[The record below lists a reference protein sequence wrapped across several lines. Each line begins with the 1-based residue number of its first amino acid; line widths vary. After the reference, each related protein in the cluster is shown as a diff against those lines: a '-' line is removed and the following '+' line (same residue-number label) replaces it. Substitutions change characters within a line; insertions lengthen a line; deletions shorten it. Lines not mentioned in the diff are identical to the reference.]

1 MAFDITA
8 IQLVKDTSFTDIIQG
23 VSYSYNRTFEG
34 QDLPQR
40 VHITQK
46 TALIKDYL
54 AAPNSAI
61 REVSPM
67 ELEGIFKD
75 NTLRQHNQK
84 TYDFFVAFKPE
95 QIVGNK
101 FDKVFKVV
109 AAIEKKKAAPTTK
122 STSSDKEEK

>member
-1 MAFDITA
+1 
-8 IQLVKDTSFTDIIQG
+8 
-23 VSYSYNRTFEG
+23 
-34 QDLPQR
+34 
-40 VHITQK
+40 
-46 TALIKDYL
+46 
-54 AAPNSAI
+54 
-61 REVSPM
+61 M

-109 AAIEKKKAAPTTK
+109 AAIEKKKTTPATK